1 MSPTLPPDEHLRALQ
16 RQAEQSVSPATL
28 ARLRRLRHGRDAAR
42 PQPRPT
48 RWLPMA
54 VTAGLALAAVGTYLQ
69 MPSPTPSTPAPMV
82 AVMEGDDGGLDES
95 GFSESALGESPDLY
109 LWLGATDLAME

>member
-1 MSPTLPPDEHLRALQ
+1 MSPTLPPDNHLRALQ

-28 ARLRRLRHGRDAAR
+28 ARLRSARHGRAASPPERR
-42 PQPRPT
+42 PM

-54 VTAGLALAAVGTYLQ
+54 LVGGLALLAVGVHLQ
-69 MPSPTPSTPAPMV
+69 TPPASSPAVAPLV
-82 AVMEGDDGGLDES
+82 AAMENDVGSLDETA
-95 GFSESALGESPDLY
+95 FAENPDLY